1 MEGRMPDY
9 AAHYAQTEQ
18 QIKELLGTMIH
29 SVTGAELGEVN
40 EFLTARE
47 YGLALETIARLLMD
61 RHGLIQPDIVKR
73 VDSLAESMH
82 LTDAD
87 FAREFRIHAGR

>member
-1 MEGRMPDY
+1 MRRSTPRPNSSF
-9 AAHYAQTEQ
+9 
-18 QIKELLGTMIH
+18 KELLRAIIHTINGTIN
-29 SVTGAELGEVN
+29 GAELGEVS

-61 RHGLIQPDIVKR
+61 RHGLILPDIVKR
-73 VDSLAESMH
+73 VDRLAGSMH

-87 FAREFRIHAGR
+87 FVREFHIHAGR

>member
-9 AAHYAQTEQ
+9 AAQYAQTEQ
-18 QIKELLGTMIH
+18 QLKELLRAIIH
-29 SVTGAELGEVN
+29 TLNGAELGEVS

-61 RHGLIQPDIVKR
+61 RHGLILPDIVKR
-73 VDSLAESMH
+73 VDRLAGSMH

-87 FAREFRIHAGR
+87 FVREFHIHAGR